1 MALGFFA
8 TPETP
13 EERAAREARAE
24 QRAAEREAIAAER
37 AAEREA
43 RAAEEAAREAE
54 EAAEEAENRRAGFH
68 CLSFWDGSHPR
79 VVTQVQASLNDPDS
93 FKHDETRVTPVS
105 DDGIHEF
112 IMEFR
117 ARNGFG
123 GTVRGMATDSYQSV
137 RSGRILRRQ
146 PEAQVLVVPVLRK
159 FFRER
164 RRIDSNLG
172 GRSEDHRPFLGVVLM
187 RGAGN
192 P

>member
-1 MALGFFA
+1 MRHIFTFLFLCVIALMALGFFA

-43 RAAEEAAREAE
+43 RAAERAAEEAAREAE
-54 EAAEEAENRRAGFH
+54 EAVEEAENRRAGFH

-93 FKHDETRVTPVS
+93 FEHDETRVTPVS

-123 GTVRGMATDSYQSV
+123 GTVRGMAIGTYRQSDCQPL
-137 RSGRILRRQ
+137 SLQILQ
-146 PEAQVLVVPVLRK
+146 
-159 FFRER
+159 
-164 RRIDSNLG
+164 
-172 GRSEDHRPFLGVVLM
+172 
-187 RGAGN
+187 
-192 P
+192 